1 MVKNNILTKIRNLW
15 RMLESNHAMHLTHNS
30 VQTSCDIL
38 QINPEAVVV
47 KIYSN

>member
-1 MVKNNILTKIRNLW
+1 MVKNSILTKIKNLW
-15 RMLESNHAMHLTHNS
+15 SMLESNHGMHLTHNS